1 MLKRENFL
9 EEYQCGKCIR
19 KGNFITG
26 LKATTER
33 AQCLLD
39 DINTARLSTVIR
51 RPPEADS
58 RLISVSG
65 KTKESAVHL
74 NGHVMGGSQNNLMGS
89 RIVRPHV

>member
-33 AQCLLD
+33 GQDLLD
-39 DINTARLSTVIR
+39 NINTARLSTIIR
-51 RPPEADS
+51 RPPEVDS

-65 KTKESAVHL
+65 TTKESALHFKWACH
-74 NGHVMGGSQNNLMGS
+74 GKK
-89 RIVRPHV
+89 PK